1 MVIKN
6 RKTVIDTSNSIES
19 NTSENI
25 VLDNTKKIF
34 IISLPYKKEKFQN
47 LTKSLNSTLG
57 NVLHHRHVTK
67 FMYTGKKLGSAFG
80 KG

>member
-19 NTSENI
+19 NTAENI
-25 VLDNTKKIF
+25 VLDNTEKVYIV
-34 IISLPYKKEKFQN
+34 SLPYKKEKFQN

-57 NVLHHRHVTK
+57 SVLHHRHVTR
-67 FMYTGKKLGSAFG
+67 FMYTGKKLGSVFS